1 MADKLS
7 DLELADELRKYGE
20 DVKVPID
27 YRKRPILV
35 KKLNHY
41 RAKENPPIK
50 KNRGGGKKI
59 GRTSAPLRDHEF
71 SDESQDEET
80 ETKSIHGYVL
90 RAVTPNI
97 NKTPSS
103 PRTPTRGSTS
113 SSKVTKAGHI
123 VPLPVVNSSIQRG
136 RKSLPSPQHELY
148 ADEFSDSD
156 AETADESTYE
166 VQDRSI
172 NTTLP
177 LDYADD
183 RPTNT
188 SAAVNQ
194 RTNSTRRRSW
204 LFSGRSNTHKE
215 NHINHASNVETEDNL
230 QKGFQTKDDSVQM
243 YRLRDQHISKG
254 ILVFV
259 ALFFVTLALGYFWI
273 ARDRFISN
281 GIQLAR
287 KESNI
292 NEKHENDTDNL
303 DFILEIISR
312 LHDELAYHKGKYE
325 MGELSSGE
333 TARWRE
339 ERYKKFVENSMVS
352 NKTINQTLETIFTL
366 IFNHRDW
373 NIRVYDE
380 SGAEQ
385 TLWKN
390 ETRYEIEAALPYLT
404 FFQRF
409 SRSFYKI
416 FMAFLLLMIC
426 LAFGC
431 LGFYCLHRQNK
442 LREARQAEVYEMV
455 EKIIDLLKE
464 ASEQSER
471 KHDPVNYPPY
481 LAVQHVRDQLIPI
494 SKRHKLQNL
503 WNDAV
508 KFVEANES
516 RIRVET
522 QVIQG
527 EQFTVWR
534 WMQSVP
540 NGRKHWQGQAFGENS
555 QYNNSLRYGPTPCLK
570 VRNMFD
576 TSVESDMDWEKDL
589 EEVILEKCKDNN
601 GILHIYVDKTSKEG
615 CVYIKCSSCE
625 KAYEAYQSLHGWW
638 FDGRLVTAKYLR
650 LERYHERFPES
661 RNKRYPLQP
670 STRNMS
676 TVSQPYSRSALEMT

>member
-7 DLELADELRKYGE
+7 DQELAEELKKYGE

-41 RAKENPPIK
+41 RAKENPPLK
-50 KNRGGGKKI
+50 KNRGGGRKI
-59 GRTSAPLRDHEF
+59 GRTSAPHRNQEF
-71 SDESQDEET
+71 SDESQDEES
-80 ETKSIHGYVL
+80 ETKSIHEHVL
-90 RAVTPNI
+90 RTVTPNI
-97 NKTPSS
+97 DKTPSS
-103 PRTPTRGSTS
+103 STRTPTRASR
-113 SSKVTKAGHI
+113 SKGTKAGHI
-123 VPLPVVNSSIQRG
+123 VSIANSSIQRG
-136 RKSLPSPQHELY
+136 RRSLTSTHHELY
-148 ADEFSDSD
+148 ADEFSDLD
-156 AETADESTYE
+156 ADTADESTYE

-177 LDYADD
+177 LYHDDD
-183 RPTNT
+183 RPADA
-188 SAAVNQ
+188 SFAASQ
-194 RTNSTRRRSW
+194 TTKSIRRRSW
-204 LFSGRSNTHKE
+204 LFSGRSNTHQE
-215 NHINHASNVETEDNL
+215 NHINHASNIENEE
-230 QKGFQTKDDSVQM
+230 GFKTKDDSVQM

-259 ALFFVTLALGYFWI
+259 ALFFVTLAMGYFWI

-287 KESNI
+287 EKPIES
-292 NEKHENDTDNL
+292 EKPENDTDNTDL
-303 DFILEIISR
+303 ILEIISQ
-312 LHDELAYHKGKYE
+312 LHDELAYHKGRYE

-333 TARWRE
+333 TVRWSE
-339 ERYKKFVENSMVS
+339 ERYKKFVENMIS
-352 NKTINQTLETIFTL
+352 NGEHVEKMLEKIFTL
-366 IFNHRDW
+366 ILKHQDW

-380 SGAEQ
+380 DGVEQ
-385 TLWKN
+385 QSWKN
-390 ETRYEIEAALPYLT
+390 ETRYQIEAALPYLT
-404 FFQRF
+404 FFQRL

-416 FMAFLLLMIC
+416 FMAFLLLITC
-426 LAFGC
+426 LAIGC

-442 LREARQAEVYEMV
+442 IREAHQTEVYEMV
-455 EKIIDLLKE
+455 EKIIELLKE

-494 SKRHKLQNL
+494 SKRRQLQNL

-508 KFVEANES
+508 KFVEASES

-540 NGRKHWQGQAFGENS
+540 NGRKHWQGQAFGVNS
-555 QYNNSLRYGPTPCLK
+555 QYNSSLRYGPTPCLK

-589 EEVILEKCKDNN
+589 EEVILEKCKNNN
-601 GILHIYVDKTSKEG
+601 GILHIYVDRTSKEG

-661 RNKRYPLQP
+661 MNKRCPLQP
-670 STRNMS
+670 STSSMS
-676 TVSQPYSRSALEMT
+676 TVSHPYYRSALEMT